1 MGDGPVLF
9 PFPIS
14 PFAVLPLAFT
24 ARPAHPSRPRTRR
37 MADDELPAPDPD
49 AIVTRTATPRDAAAI
64 SAIIELYVPGGSLLP
79 RSPEFVAEHAA
90 DFIVAERGARV
101 VGCVHLDDYAPSLAE
116 VRSLAVSPAAQAGG
130 VGARLVQA
138 LEALA
143 RRRAYATL
151 FAVSNNGEFFRRL
164 GYAERVIPELDRERS
179 AVSRFKGV
187 YAKDL

>member
-1 MGDGPVLF
+1 
-9 PFPIS
+9 
-14 PFAVLPLAFT
+14 
-24 ARPAHPSRPRTRR
+24 
-37 MADDELPAPDPD
+37 MADAEQPAPDPTAEPDPD
-49 AIVTRTATPRDAAAI
+49 AIVTRTATARDAGAI
-64 SAIIELYVPGGSLLP
+64 SAIVAHYVPAGMLLA

-90 DFIVAERGARV
+90 DFIVAERGGRV

-116 VRSLAVSPAAQAGG
+116 VRSLAVAPTAQTAGIG
-130 VGARLVQA
+130 VRLVRA

-151 FAVSNNGEFFRRL
+151 FAVSNNDAFFRRL
-164 GYAERVIPELDRERS
+164 GYAERHVPELDRERS